1 MKNFSPFSVL
11 DIGSNSIRLVIY
23 NKKNKSAIPIFNE
36 KTQCGLGKNLSFS
49 KNLSQ
54 DSCSKAFRS
63 IDRYIQIS
71 NSMKAELFIVATA
84 AIREAEDGKD
94 FTNKVNNKFNVNVN
108 ILSSR
113 EEARYSSLGV
123 ISSFSNPNGVIGD
136 LGGGSLELTSTS
148 DSSFNRTVTC
158 PLGILKFEKQLSR
171 KNYLIKKIDSHLD
184 KIDWLVNERDK
195 SFYAIGGAWRSLA
208 KVFMNWSKHPISVIH
223 NYEISYKDAL
233 ELCKVLSNLNYS
245 LKSMSVI
252 SKPRRRSLSYSSLL
266 LERILLKVRPKN
278 IIFSSYGIREGILY
292 DKLSEEEKKMDSLI
306 AYCNEISKDESR
318 FYNNIKKFYS
328 WLLPLL
334 NEFPKAELRLVNAIC
349 LLSDVAWK
357 IHPNHRPEFA
367 FKRSIFA
374 PFVEVNHKE
383 RTYIANALS
392 ERYRGDLDKSKFND
406 ILKFEELNRAK
417 IIGTALDL
425 AYVVSGG
432 GCINISYSRL
442 FFEKN
447 YLCLSLESD
456 TSNIFNRQCEKK
468 LENLSKL
475 LNCDYKVI
483 KL

>member
-223 NYEISYKDAL
+223 NYEISHKDAL

-252 SKPRRRSLSYSSLL
+252 SKPRRKSLSYSSLL

-278 IIFSSYGIREGILY
+278 IF
-292 DKLSEEEKKMDSLI
+292 
-306 AYCNEISKDESR
+306 
-318 FYNNIKKFYS
+318 FF
-328 WLLPLL
+328 
-334 NEFPKAELRLVNAIC
+334 
-349 LLSDVAWK
+349 
-357 IHPNHRPEFA
+357 
-367 FKRSIFA
+367 
-374 PFVEVNHKE
+374 
-383 RTYIANALS
+383 
-392 ERYRGDLDKSKFND
+392 
-406 ILKFEELNRAK
+406 
-417 IIGTALDL
+417 IIW
-425 AYVVSGG
+425 
-432 GCINISYSRL
+432 N
-442 FFEKN
+442 
-447 YLCLSLESD
+447 
-456 TSNIFNRQCEKK
+456 
-468 LENLSKL
+468 
-475 LNCDYKVI
+475 
-483 KL
+483 